1 MTRAAPI
8 VAMLW
13 ENWRLSRVE
22 AGQRLGLGLV
32 AGSAA
37 LVWFDAGAIIAF
49 WILIAV
55 HAYFW
60 FSISKLN
67 GGRFTDGYKPGFPLY
82 LLFARPVPT
91 AAFVGVAMVYDAISC
106 VALYLVSAALLG
118 FAFGQPLPLF
128 SVALYLVVFHLACTC
143 LQWSTRSRVVQWTG
157 SIVVGWPFVF
167 LLINRVKHPLQ
178 VEFSLT
184 ENVVMALVGIVAV
197 GLTIA
202 GVARQRRGDAV
213 ATAPQ
218 QKEGSGGYPVWLVA
232 LFRFR
237 CPTSSATKAQV
248 WFELKSSGLPV
259 LAIGLGVAM
268 LIFLLFAISIAVA
281 PVRNAAIGIAMF
293 SVPLV
298 LFLCGGNAFGI
309 RRKQGRTYA
318 SSFEATQPYGTAELA
333 GLKLLV
339 RTACVL
345 AALIAIGMSVWV
357 SSSFVSDWGPWLT
370 KGKDAGEGLLKLRHK
385 IENTFAGQTG
395 YTHAAQALLASIV
408 VAGMVAW
415 QSAREA
421 LRARYPRR
429 LLVVQWLPA
438 VWGLAII
445 LLTLAIRKGFGPVP
459 LVGEIVRASFWIFG
473 AVMLLATIY
482 FLWSG
487 FAERVLT
494 IRYACGALV
503 VSAAFGVAWRA
514 GMPVGDVVGILWL
527 ALGILMVGVLAP
539 WALNRI
545 RHA

>member
-37 LVWFDAGAIIAF
+37 LIWFDAGATIAF
-49 WILIAV
+49 WIIIAV

-91 AAFVGVAMVYDAISC
+91 AAFVGVAMAYDAISC
-106 VALYLVSAALLG
+106 VALYLISAALLG

-143 LQWSTRSRVVQWTG
+143 IQWSTRSRVLQWTG

-167 LLINRVKHPLQ
+167 LLINRVKYPLQ

-184 ENVVMALVGIVAV
+184 ENVVMALVGIVSV
-197 GLTIA
+197 GLTVA

-232 LFRFR
+232 LFRFQ

-259 LAIGLGVAM
+259 LTIGLGVAM
-268 LIFLLFAISIAVA
+268 LIFLLFAISIALA
-281 PVRNAAIGIAMF
+281 PVRNAAVGIAMF

-318 SSFEATQPYGTAELA
+318 SAFELTQPYGTAQLA
-333 GLKLLV
+333 GLKVLV
-339 RTACVL
+339 RAACVL
-345 AALIAIGMSVWV
+345 TALIAIGTSVWA
-357 SSSFVSDWGPWLT
+357 SSSFMSDWAPWFLE
-370 KGKDAGEGLLKLRHK
+370 GKNASEGLLKLRQK
-385 IENTFAGQTG
+385 FAHDFGGQTG
-395 YTHAAQALLASIV
+395 YAYPAFAIVASIA
-408 VAGMVAW
+408 VASMVAW
-415 QSAREA
+415 QASREA
-421 LRARYPRR
+421 LRARYPRL

-445 LLTLAIRKGFGPVP
+445 LLTLGVRKGFGPVP
-459 LVGEIVRASFWIFG
+459 LVGEIVRATFWISG
-473 AVMLLATIY
+473 AVMVFVTIY
-482 FLWSG
+482 ILWRG
-487 FAERVLT
+487 FVERVLT
-494 IRYACGALV
+494 TRYACGSLV
-503 VSAAFGVAWRA
+503 ISVAFGAAWRA
-514 GMPVGDVVGILWL
+514 GIPAGDFIGILWL
-527 ALGILMVGVLAP
+527 SLVILMVGVLAP
-539 WALNRI
+539 WSLNRI